1 MSRTEWIMETELRH
15 GWVVDDDAVFGRTLA
30 RALERRCLHCSV
42 FADGD
47 AVLQAARTQSA
58 DFLVLDLK
66 LGQQSGLSLIEPLL
80 ELHPELR
87 ILLLTGYASVATA
100 VEAMKRGAVNY
111 LPKPASA
118 DAIVRALL
126 DEEDELPELED
137 STRMTPLARVEWEHI
152 QQALVET
159 GGNLSAAARL
169 LGMHRRSLQ
178 RKLAK
183 RPSGESLI

>member
-1 MSRTEWIMETELRH
+1 MTETKPPMNIELRR
-15 GWVVDDDAVFGRTLA
+15 GLVVDDDAVFGRTLA
-30 RALERRCLHCSV
+30 RALERRGLRCTV
-42 FADGD
+42 FSDGES
-47 AVLQAARTQSA
+47 VLQAAHDQAA
-58 DFLVLDLK
+58 DFAVLDLK
-66 LGQQSGLSLIEPLL
+66 LGQQSGLALIEPLL
-80 ELHPELR
+80 ELQPDLR

-126 DEEDELPELED
+126 DEEDDLPELED
-137 STRMTPLARVEWEHI
+137 NTRMTPLARVEWEHI

-183 RPSGESLI
+183 RPSSESLI